1 MTLYLI
7 MRRHAA
13 IFVLMIILPVAGA
26 VIMYMA
32 GLNALAAQR
41 AVTQQRLIGKALVT
55 VLSTVKDAETEQRGY
70 VLLGEEAFLE
80 PYRSAVATLPS
91 QLTALEALVG
101 ERGLDANDAAEIR
114 RLVDDRMEAL
124 GNIIELRGSDG
135 RQAAEDAVRS
145 GRGKQIMDDLRDLER
160 RVRAGEDI
168 QTQRFEAA
176 ADRASALRTG
186 VFITVTLANLAFLV
200 WAARRL
206 GAASAET
213 EREKTKLDVTLR
225 SMGDAVIAT
234 DAQGR
239 ITMMNPVAESLTG
252 WTQGE
257 AAGRLLSEVFNIVN
271 EETRA
276 VVESPVTKALREGAI
291 VGLANHTILI
301 AKDRTEV
308 HIDDSA
314 APIKPAGEGGVVVG
328 VVMVFRDI
336 GARREMERQIE
347 LSEVRHR
354 RLFEAARDGILL
366 LDPTTRKIT
375 DANPYMEELLEK
387 PRADIIGKELFEI
400 GLTRDEEE
408 NKRAVKQITQGEVVR
423 YENMP
428 MKTASG
434 AKREVEIVA
443 NLYQEDHH
451 PVIQANVRDIS
462 ERAEQQR
469 ALKVIA
475 EQLRESEERF
485 RAIADN
491 IPQLAWMVDAGSD
504 GKASWFNKSWLDYTG
519 TTLEENRGSGWKAV
533 HHPDHIEAVAAKF
546 EQHVREKRHWEDT
559 FPLRGKGGQYRWFL
573 SRMKVIRDEEGKAVR
588 IFGTNTDI
596 TEQREAAEKLRGSE
610 AKEREARLEAERA
623 NRAKDNFLATL
634 SHELRTPLNAVLGW
648 AVILRTSKPA
658 DGTPMHPDVDH
669 GLAVIERNAR
679 MQAKLIE
686 DVLDVARVTS
696 GKFILDMRPL
706 ELTGLVFAAADAVR
720 PSAADKGLTLRVA
733 GAAGVEG
740 GGGGGAAPE
749 ALWVSGDAGRLTQ
762 AVTNLLTN
770 AVKFTPKGGRVTVRI
785 ERGKDTASG
794 SGGDIARVVVTDTGI
809 GIIAAFLPSAFDR
822 FKQAGEGTTRAFG
835 GLGLGLSVVR
845 HIIEAHGG
853 TAQAASEG
861 EGKGATFTL
870 ELPTT
875 PQTAAALDVD
885 TLPAAQV
892 PRLDGV
898 RVLVVDDEED
908 ARMMVATVLEKAGAQ
923 VLLAATAEEGHRQA
937 VKASESAHML
947 HVMVSDIGMPGEDG
961 YSMMRRVREAR
972 AGKDLPAVAVT
983 AFAAPEDKRRALMA
997 GFQAHIAKPLDPHEL
1012 VATVAGLVGKIAP

>member
-1 MTLYLI
+1 MTRNLI
-7 MRRHAA
+7 IRRHAA
-13 IFVLMIILPVAGA
+13 IFVVMIVVLVAGA
-26 VIMYMA
+26 VIMYIA
-32 GLNALAAQR
+32 GLNAVAAQV

-55 VLSTVKDAETEQRGY
+55 VLSAVKDAETGQRGY
-70 VLLGEEAFLE
+70 IMLGEEAYLE
-80 PYRSAVATLPS
+80 PYRSAVAELPG
-91 QLTALEALVG
+91 QITALEALAG
-101 ERGLDANDAAEIR
+101 ARGLNASDVAEIR
-114 RLVDDRMEAL
+114 RLVDDRMAAL
-124 GNIIELRGSDG
+124 GNSIELRKREG
-135 RQAAEDAVRS
+135 RQAAEDVVRS
-145 GRGKQIMDDLRDLER
+145 GLGKLIMNDLRDLEN
-160 RVRAGEDI
+160 RVRVAEDVE
-168 QTQRFEAA
+168 TRAFEAA
-176 ADRASALRTG
+176 ADHASVVRTG
-186 VFITVTLANLAFLV
+186 VVITVTLATLAFLV

-206 GAASAET
+206 AAAAAET

-225 SMGDAVIAT
+225 SIGDAVITT

-252 WTQGE
+252 WTQGG
-257 AAGRLLSEVFNIVN
+257 ASGRPLVEVFNIVN

-276 VVESPVTKALREGAI
+276 LVESPVAKALREGAI

-301 AKDRTEV
+301 AKDGTEV

-314 APIKPAGEGGVVVG
+314 APIRSAGEGGMVVG

-336 GARREMERQIE
+336 GERREMERQTE
-347 LSEVRHR
+347 LSEVRYR
-354 RLFEAARDGILL
+354 RLFEAALDGILL

-375 DANPYMEELLEK
+375 DANPFMEELLEK

-400 GLTRDEEE
+400 GLIRDEEE
-408 NKRAVKQITQGEVVR
+408 NKRAFKQITQGEVVR
-423 YENMP
+423 YENTP
-428 MKTASG
+428 IETASG

-451 PVIQANVRDIS
+451 SVVQANVRDIS
-462 ERAEQQR
+462 ERAEQQK

-475 EQLRESEERF
+475 ERLRESEERF

-533 HHPDHIEAVAAKF
+533 HHPGHLEAVAAKF
-546 EQHVREKRHWEDT
+546 EQHVRENRHWEDT
-559 FPLRGKGGQYRWFL
+559 FPLRGKGGHYRWFL
-573 SRMKVIRDEEGKAVR
+573 SRMKVIRDETGKAVR

-596 TEQREAAEKLRGSE
+596 TEQRDAAEKLRASE

-686 DVLDVARVTS
+686 DVLDVASVTS

-706 ELTGLVFAAADAVR
+706 ELTGLVYAAADAVR
-720 PSAADKGLTLRVA
+720 PTAADKGLTLRVA
-733 GAAGVEG
+733 GAAGAEG
-740 GGGGGAAPE
+740 GGGGAPE

-770 AVKFTPKGGRVTVRI
+770 AVKFTPRGGSVTVRI
-785 ERGKDTASG
+785 ERVKDFSSG
-794 SGGDIARVVVTDTGI
+794 SGGSIARVVVTDTGK
-809 GIIAAFLPSAFDR
+809 GIDAAFLPHAFDR
-822 FKQAGEGTTRAFG
+822 FKQAGEGITRSYG
-835 GLGLGLSVVR
+835 GMGLGLSVVR

-853 TAQAASEG
+853 TAQAVSEG

-870 ELPTT
+870 ELPTV
-875 PQTAAALDVD
+875 PPTAAAPSAD
-885 TLPAAQV
+885 TLPPAHV

-923 VLLAATAEEGHRQA
+923 VLLAASAEEGHRQA
-937 VKASESAHML
+937 VKAGESAQMP

-983 AFAAPEDKRRALMA
+983 AFAAPEDKRRALVA

>member
-1 MTLYLI
+1 MNGDPI
-7 MRRHAA
+7 MRKHAA
-13 IFVLMIILPVAGA
+13 LFVFMFVLPVAGA
-26 VIMYMA
+26 VVMYMA
-32 GLNALAAQR
+32 GLNALAAQQ

-70 VLLGEEAFLE
+70 ILLGDEAYLE

-91 QLTALEALVG
+91 QLTALEALAG
-101 ERGLDANDAAEIR
+101 ERGLDANDATEIR

-124 GNIIELRGSDG
+124 RNIIELWRTDGS
-135 RQAAEDAVRS
+135 QAAENAVRS
-145 GRGKQIMDDLRDLER
+145 GRGKRIMDDLRELEN
-160 RVRAGEDI
+160 RVRLAEDVE
-168 QTQRFEAA
+168 TQRFEAA

-200 WAARRL
+200 WATRRV
-206 GAASAET
+206 GAATAET

-225 SMGDAVIAT
+225 SIGDAVIAT

-252 WTQGE
+252 WTQSG
-257 AAGRLLSEVFNIVN
+257 AAGLPLSAVFNIVN
-271 EETRA
+271 EHTRA
-276 VVESPVTKALREGAI
+276 PVESPVTKALREGAI

-301 AKDRTEV
+301 GKNGTEV

-314 APIKPAGEGGVVVG
+314 APIRPAGEGGAVVG

-336 GARREMERQIE
+336 GERRVLERKTE
-347 LSEVRHR
+347 LSEVRYR

-375 DANPYMEELLEK
+375 DANPFMEELLEK

-400 GLTRDEEE
+400 GLIRDEEE

-423 YENMP
+423 YEDMP

-443 NLYQEDHH
+443 NLYQEDQH
-451 PVIQANVRDIS
+451 PVIQANVRDIT
-462 ERAEQQR
+462 ERAEQQK

-475 EQLRESEERF
+475 ERLRESEERF

-519 TTLEENRGSGWKAV
+519 TTLDDNRGSGWKAV
-533 HHPDHIEAVAAKF
+533 HHPDHLEAVAAKF
-546 EQHVREKRHWEDT
+546 EQHVRENRHWEDT
-559 FPLRGKGGQYRWFL
+559 FPLRGKGGHYRWFL
-573 SRMKVIRDEEGKAVR
+573 SRMKVIRDDEGKAVR

-596 TEQREAAEKLRGSE
+596 TDQREAAERLRASE

-648 AVILRTSKPA
+648 TVILRTSKPA
-658 DGTPMHPDVDH
+658 DGKPMLPDVDH

-696 GKFILDMRPL
+696 GKFVLDMRPL
-706 ELTGLVFAAADAVR
+706 ELTGLVYAAADAVR
-720 PSAADKGLTLRVA
+720 PTAAGKGLTLEVT
-733 GAAGVEG
+733 GAAGPE
-740 GGGGGAAPE
+740 GGAAPE
-749 ALWVSGDAGRLTQ
+749 AVWVSGDAGRLTQ
-762 AVTNLLTN
+762 AITNLLTN
-770 AVKFTPKGGRVTVRI
+770 AVKFTPRGGKVTVRI
-785 ERGKDTASG
+785 EGSKDTASVLERG
-794 SGGDIARVVVTDTGI
+794 IARVVVTDTGM
-809 GIIAAFLPSAFDR
+809 GIDAAFLPCAFDR
-822 FKQAGEGTTRAFG
+822 FKQGGEGTTRAYG

-853 TAQAASEG
+853 TANAASEG
-861 EGKGATFTL
+861 VGKGATFTL
-870 ELPTT
+870 ELPNA
-875 PQTAAALDVD
+875 PQTAAALDAD
-885 TLPAAQV
+885 TLPAAHR

-908 ARMMVATVLEKAGAQ
+908 ARMMTATVLEKAGAA
-923 VLLAATAEEGHRQA
+923 VVLAASAEEGHRQA
-937 VKASESAHML
+937 VKAGGLTHML
-947 HVMVSDIGMPGEDG
+947 HVIVSDIGMPGEDG

-983 AFAAPEDKRRALMA
+983 AFAAPEDKRRALVA
-997 GFQAHIAKPLDPHEL
+997 GFQAHIAKPMDPHEL
-1012 VATVAGLVGKIAP
+1012 VATIAGLVGKVAP